1 MEAIMYDYLDY
12 ANELCNYR
20 TTVFRKEYLPFFMEK
35 CKEWGYHVSSSE
47 TEDGYVWVTM
57 ED

>member
-1 MEAIMYDYLDY
+1 MGVIMYDYLYY

-20 TTVFRKEYLPFFMEK
+20 TTVFRKEYLPFFMER
-35 CKEWGYHVSSSE
+35 CKEWGYRVSTQE

-57 ED
+57 EE

>member
-1 MEAIMYDYLDY
+1 MEEMYNYLDY

-20 TTVFRKEYLPFFMEK
+20 TTVFQKKYLPFFMGR
-35 CKEWGYHVSSSE
+35 CKEWGYRVSTQE

-57 ED
+57 EE